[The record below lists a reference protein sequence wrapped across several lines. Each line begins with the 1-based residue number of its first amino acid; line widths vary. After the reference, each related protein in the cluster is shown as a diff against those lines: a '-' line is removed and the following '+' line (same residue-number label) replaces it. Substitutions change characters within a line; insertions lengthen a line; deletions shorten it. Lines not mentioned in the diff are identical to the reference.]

1 MSPTAREELN
11 RIEDSET
18 KVEPRVKRTFQEA
31 VEHAKKEKFVWFI
44 YKQKQYFLAELDN
57 TPIP

>member
-18 KVEPRVKRTFQEA
+18 TAPTREKRTFEQA
-31 VEHAKKEKFVWFI
+31 VEHAKAEKYVWFI
-44 YKQKQYFLAELDN
+44 YRKQQYFLAELDN
-57 TPIP
+57 TTIP